1 MGLYL
6 YDSLGY
12 EIRLETTKTYNP
24 KKAGVNEDARD
35 VGVFVHYLG
44 AVAPGHASI
53 TYEDDPYVFSRLEF
67 PFSTDWNYQAV
78 KDSWLPEF
86 NGLWTT
92 ASTTVYLKDMGIRTS
107 GLKIIYYVPAGQAD
121 NNTFFNI
128 YINQE
133 LVKSIR
139 LSAEGTYIE
148 ILDVSEVGKE
158 QQEYLDKAHRI
169 LKTLLAE
176 FDRVCKKYDLRYYL
190 ICGSLI
196 GAVRHQDLV
205 PWDDDIDVAMPR
217 KDFDIL
223 LKHVEDE
230 WGQKKDF
237 LFLNYDKMG
246 NHSFLDYMTRI
257 VYMKE
262 EIPVNIYRKIRGKGR
277 ADVDNHL
284 PIDIYV
290 LDNASNNELF
300 HKMQTQFIRGLYG
313 LAMGHRAYIDPADY
327 ENRDETTQKI
337 VKVLSSIGKFIP
349 VSWIFGCYEWV
360 RKWNKNKR
368 CDNYFESNGFIYCIP
383 WKFRQ
388 EWFAEGVKLPLGDMM
403 VSVPRNY
410 DAFLNMHY
418 GNYMQYPPIEARK
431 PTHSI
436 EASGIF

>member
-349 VSWIFGCYEWV
+349 VSWIF
-360 RKWNKNKR
+360 
-368 CDNYFESNGFIYCIP
+368 
-383 WKFRQ
+383 
-388 EWFAEGVKLPLGDMM
+388 
-403 VSVPRNY
+403 RN
-410 DAFLNMHY
+410 
-418 GNYMQYPPIEARK
+418 
-431 PTHSI
+431 S
-436 EASGIF
+436 